1 MALCSATRRDGQRC
15 TAQALPGGQ
24 HCFAHSPELAERRKA
39 ASASG
44 GRNKATSVRVARR
57 MPANLRDVLDTL
69 MTVLAE
75 LHDGSLEPR
84 VGSAMG
90 SVAGTII
97 KLYEVSDFEA
107 RLSALEANNHVK
119 QHR

>member
-1 MALCSATRRDGQRC
+1 VNTCRGTRRDGQPC
-15 TAQALPGGQ
+15 STKALPSGW
-24 HCFAHSPELAERRKA
+24 CFAHDPALDAKRRE
-39 ASASG
+39 ASATG
-44 GRNKATSVRVARR
+44 GKNKATAVRVARQ
-57 MPANLRDVLDTL
+57 MPRDLRDVLDTL

-97 KLYEVSDFEA
+97 KLYEVSDFET
-107 RLSALEANNHVK
+107 RLAALERNSPYVR
-119 QHR
+119 HR